1 MLPAQTLR
9 NFWSK
14 VDRKEPGDCWPWLG
28 SRLPGG
34 YGQFSMPGRKIWKAH
49 RASWVI
55 HNGPIP
61 VGAGYHGTCVCH
73 SCDNPA
79 CVNPA
84 HLFLG
89 SQRENNDDKIA
100 KGRMTILAGSQVGV
114 SKLTEA
120 QVLEIRRSYDKK
132 AGNTMLV
139 LAGRFSVSLSTIS
152 NILSRKLWQHVGS

>member
-14 VDRKEPGDCWPWLG
+14 VDRKEPGDCWLWLG

-49 RASWVI
+49 RVSWFI

-61 VGAGYHGTCVCH
+61 AGAGYHGTCVCH
-73 SCDNPA
+73 RCDNPA
-79 CVNPA
+79 CCNPD

-89 SQRENNDDKIA
+89 TQQENNDDKIA
-100 KGRMTILAGSQVGV
+100 KGRMSILVGSRVGV

-120 QVLEIRRSYDKK
+120 QVLEIRRSYDKR
-132 AGNTMLV
+132 AGVNLRV
-139 LAGRFSVSLSTIS
+139 LADRFSVCLATIS
-152 NILSRKLWQHVGS
+152 HILRRESWQHVGD